1 MFVIVVELHAIMIAS
16 GRDNIKQLEN
26 ISIDDIEYHPV
37 SDDDKWKI
45 PIIKEII
52 DVKHG
57 RMNVD
62 GFSFEEL
69 DEICGHLCVA

>member
-1 MFVIVVELHAIMIAS
+1 MIES
-16 GRDNIKQLEN
+16 GKDNINQLEN
-26 ISIDDIEYHPV
+26 GSNDDIEYHPV
-37 SDDDKWKI
+37 SDDVKWKI

-62 GFSFEEL
+62 RFSFEEL
-69 DEICGHLCVA
+69 DEICGHIYVG